1 MSKLI
6 GYDYGSSFKIF
17 QNTTSAS
24 TNATSITYLSGVL
37 IPNNTYQIGDFPRCN
52 AFFEKI
58 GANNG
63 YDVRIYW
70 NSTNNLSGSP
80 VLLGVV
86 SATTAT
92 AGIYNMYRQ
101 VKITG
106 TTGNSSLI
114 ISTSRTDLPYEPFP
128 ISQTPLIV
136 NIDWTIDSYII
147 AAASC
152 ISSSDSILVHYIRV
166 TNN

>member
-6 GYDYGSSFKIF
+6 GYDYGTSFKIF

-24 TNATSITYLSGVL
+24 TNATSTTYLSGVL
-37 IPNNTYQIGDFPRCN
+37 IPNNTYQVGEYPRCN
-52 AFFEKI
+52 VLFEKT

-63 YDVRIYW
+63 YDVRLYW

-80 VLLGVV
+80 VLIGVL

-92 AGIYNMYRQ
+92 QSTYNMYRQ
-101 VKITG
+101 IKITG
-106 TTGNSSLI
+106 TTGSSSI
-114 ISTSRTDLPYEPFP
+114 ILSTTITGLPFEPFP
-128 ISQTPLIV
+128 QTPVPQLV
-136 NIDWTIDSYII
+136 NIDWTIDGYII

-152 ISSSDSILVHYIRV
+152 ISSSDSITVHYLRV